1 MTEMTPLA
9 LAPETLAELRRLYE
23 AAFTVGAPE
32 NEWEEWTSKAAE
44 AFPALLD
51 AAAERDALTVA
62 QPCVMRM
69 GEVYDFA
76 WCEAHDRTFAL
87 GSSCDH
93 AGLSHVD
100 YLDEDGR
107 RQRGRAVLAEMEMER
122 IAAERDALAAKVAA
136 LADWHETK
144 AEKARRFRIEIG
156 GRNPV
161 MDKAAEVHTDAAR
174 RLRAALDEEPQ
185 P

>member
-1 MTEMTPLA
+1 MTENTRHETPDV
-9 LAPETLAELRRLYE
+9 TELRRLYE
-23 AAFTVGAPE
+23 AAFTVAAPE

-122 IAAERDALAAKVAA
+122 IAAERDALAAKVERVRA
-136 LADWHETK
+136 LPAKHP
-144 AEKARRFRIEIG
+144 AG
-156 GRNPV
+156 GWYMTSMRDV
-161 MDKAAEVHTDAAR
+161 
-174 RLRAALDEEPQ
+174 LAALDEEPQ

>member
-1 MTEMTPLA
+1 MTENTRHETPDV
-9 LAPETLAELRRLYE
+9 TELRRLYE
-23 AAFTVGAPE
+23 AAFTVAAPE

-76 WCEAHDRTFAL
+76 WCETHDRTFAL

-122 IAAERDALAAKVAA
+122 IAAERDALAAKVERVRA
-136 LADWHETK
+136 LPAKHP
-144 AEKARRFRIEIG
+144 AG
-156 GRNPV
+156 GWYMTSMRDV
-161 MDKAAEVHTDAAR
+161 
-174 RLRAALDEEPQ
+174 LAALDEEPQ

>member
-1 MTEMTPLA
+1 MTENTRHETPDV
-9 LAPETLAELRRLYE
+9 AELRRLYE
-23 AAFTVGAPE
+23 AAFTVAAPE

-76 WCEAHDRTFAL
+76 WCETHDRTFAL

-122 IAAERDALAAKVAA
+122 IAAERDALAAKVERVRA
-136 LADWHETK
+136 LPAKHP
-144 AEKARRFRIEIG
+144 AG
-156 GRNPV
+156 GWYMTSMRDV
-161 MDKAAEVHTDAAR
+161 
-174 RLRAALDEEPQ
+174 LAALDEEPQ